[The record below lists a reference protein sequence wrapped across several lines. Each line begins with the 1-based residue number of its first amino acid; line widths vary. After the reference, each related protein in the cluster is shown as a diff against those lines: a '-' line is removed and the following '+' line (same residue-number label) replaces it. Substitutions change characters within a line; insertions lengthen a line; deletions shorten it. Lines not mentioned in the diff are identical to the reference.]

1 MKEIWRMIDFIPEL
15 RKDQY
20 MVSSDGR
27 IKSLYFVKRPRNQN
41 KEKYY
46 YRELIMSPHKNKGY
60 MVIGLSNINYRHTY
74 RIHRLVAEAFIPNID
89 NKPEVNHKD
98 GNKEN
103 NSYLNLEWVT
113 RQENQKHKCDV
124 LGLNKHTSRPVK
136 CLTTNKIYPSA
147 LEAERQT
154 GIDHSWIARSC
165 NKGCLT
171 KGLSWKYY
179 KD

>member
-20 MVSSDGR
+20 MVSSD
-27 IKSLYFVKRPRNQN
+27 
-41 KEKYY
+41 
-46 YRELIMSPHKNKGY
+46 
-60 MVIGLSNINYRHTY
+60 
-74 RIHRLVAEAFIPNID
+74 
-89 NKPEVNHKD
+89 
-98 GNKEN
+98 
-103 NSYLNLEWVT
+103 LNLEWVT
-113 RQENQKHKCDV
+113 RQENQKHKFDV

-136 CLTTNKIYPSA
+136 CLTTNKIYSSA

-165 NKGCLT
+165 NKGRLT
-171 KGLSWKYY
+171 KGLSWEYY